1 MFLQPLCVQVF
12 FFPYL
17 FTMIFKPSSEN
28 AFCRCGFTKLAF
40 LTKIT
45 DIYKPDLS
53 LQVLNYLGN

>member
-1 MFLQPLCVQVF
+1 MCLGLFS
-12 FFPYL
+12 PYL

-40 LTKIT
+40 LKKII

-53 LQVLNYLGN
+53 L